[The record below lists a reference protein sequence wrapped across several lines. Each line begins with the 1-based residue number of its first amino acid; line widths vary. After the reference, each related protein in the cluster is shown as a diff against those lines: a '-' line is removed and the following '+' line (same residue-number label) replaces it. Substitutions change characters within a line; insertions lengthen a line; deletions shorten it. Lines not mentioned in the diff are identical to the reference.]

1 VIALRNKINTGIRIV
16 FGILLSIAGLTALLG
31 LTPPMEYPEPAHLF
45 MTALEGTGYVMVIV
59 NVLKV
64 LVGLSLVV
72 NRFVPLALVVFMPVS
87 VNMVLFHVFLD
98 IGSILPALVIG
109 VLNVYLMF
117 IHIESY
123 KPLLQ
128 AKKTTDTKAS

>member
-16 FGILLSIAGLTALLG
+16 FGILLLGASLPALFG
-31 LTPPMEYPEPAHLF
+31 MDDTMEYPEPAHNF
-45 MTALEGTGYVMVIV
+45 MMALEDSGYTLFIV
-59 NVLKV
+59 TFLKV